1 MVEPNAIRA
10 PSLIS
15 T

>member
-1 MVEPNAIRA
+1 MAIRA

-15 T
+15 V